1 MRQDTVVWAYSDMA
15 AARRLWPRVKSLI
28 EQQVSCGELELGLS
42 DQRRV
47 IAAVVN
53 DLLEQEKRGAINWC
67 KPKSINRFL
76 RRFRK
81 LPDSQPERQSA

>member
-1 MRQDTVVWAYSDMA
+1 MRQETVVWAYSDME

-28 EQQVSCGELELGLS
+28 EQQVACGALELSLS

-53 DLLEQEKRGAINWC
+53 DLLEQEKNGTINWC
-67 KPKSINRFL
+67 QPKSINRFL

-81 LPDSQPERQSA
+81 LAAAQPEQQSA

>member
-1 MRQDTVVWAYSDMA
+1 MRQETVVWAYSDME
-15 AARRLWPRVKSLI
+15 AARRLWPRVKTLI
-28 EQQVSCGELELGLS
+28 EQQVACGELELSLR

-53 DLLEQEKRGAINWC
+53 DLLEDEKRCAINGC

-81 LPDSQPERQSA
+81 QADAQPEQQPA

>member
-1 MRQDTVVWAYSDMA
+1 MRQETVVWAYSDME
-15 AARRLWPRVKSLI
+15 AARRLWPRVKGLI
-28 EQQVSCGELELGLS
+28 EQQVECGELDLSLS

-53 DLLEQEKRGAINWC
+53 DLLEQEKSGTINWC
-67 KPKSINRFL
+67 KPKTINRFL

-81 LPDSQPERQSA
+81 LPDSLPEQQSA